1 MKVIDLI
8 NMINNKEDLPE
19 KMIINKI
26 EFHSNVF
33 KTMIYEEDCNTNIW
47 MAIQLNHID
56 LDDYVNILDV
66 ELIEDETI
74 DIDNIEELNDTC
86 YDEENMISEEKEY
99 YHNLTREQ
107 QNTILR
113 AVKQLD
119 KRVKELEELNIE
131 INEKDINEAI
141 SKAREQRSKEI
152 KSIKEK

>member
-56 LDDYVNILDV
+56 LDDYVKIMEV

-74 DIDNIEELNDTC
+74 DIERINELEPYSDDGVEF
-86 YDEENMISEEKEY
+86 YDKSDIHKIAKKTNE
-99 YHNLTREQ
+99 
-107 QNTILR
+107 ILQ
-113 AVKQLD
+113 AVKQL
-119 KRVKELEELNIE
+119 N
-131 INEKDINEAI
+131 
-141 SKAREQRSKEI
+141 KEI

>member
-56 LDDYVNILDV
+56 LDEYVKTMEV
-66 ELIEDETI
+66 ELIEEDTI
-74 DIDNIEELNDTC
+74 DIDSIEKIETGYSESGADTDIIN
-86 YDEENMISEEKEY
+86 YINNEIVPS
-99 YHNLTREQ
+99 
-107 QNTILR
+107 I
-113 AVKQLD
+113 KQL
-119 KRVKELEELNIE
+119 N
-131 INEKDINEAI
+131 
-141 SKAREQRSKEI
+141 KEI
-152 KSIKEK
+152 KSIKEKTSD

>member
-56 LDDYVNILDV
+56 LDDYVKIMEV
-66 ELIEDETI
+66 ELIEDEI
-74 DIDNIEELNDTC
+74 DIDNIKELEEIT
-86 YDEENMISEEKEY
+86 
-99 YHNLTREQ
+99 EQ
-107 QNTILR
+107 YVAPIRVNRNKINELVQ
-113 AVKQLD
+113 AVKQID
-119 KRVKELEELNIE
+119 KRVKKIEE
-131 INEKDINEAI
+131 K
-141 SKAREQRSKEI
+141 
-152 KSIKEK
+152 

>member
-56 LDDYVNILDV
+56 LDDYVKIMQV
-66 ELIEDETI
+66 ELIEDEV
-74 DIDNIEELNDTC
+74 DIDNIEELECEESWTEEGYKLIDTVN
-86 YDEENMISEEKEY
+86 E
-99 YHNLTREQ
+99 LVQ
-107 QNTILR
+107 
-113 AVKQLD
+113 AVKQLN
-119 KRVKELEELNIE
+119 KEIKELKSLDIE
-131 INEKDINEAI
+131 ISEKDINEALK
-141 SKAREQRSKEI
+141 KAIKERSKEI

>member
-1 MKVIDLI
+1 MSKIYKGYELI
-8 NMINNKEDLPE
+8 KAIADGEIKEGSE
-19 KMIINKI
+19 FIIKYG
-26 EFHSNVF
+26 EFNDFHAFYKNDEIRTYLFGKEYKLTTKDFAESEF
-33 KTMIYEEDCNTNIW
+33 
-47 MAIQLNHID
+47 
-56 LDDYVNILDV
+56 
-66 ELIEDETI
+66 ELIEDEI

-141 SKAREQRSKEI
+141 NKAREQRNKEI

>member
-56 LDDYVNILDV
+56 LDDYVKIMEV
-66 ELIEDETI
+66 ELIEDEI
-74 DIDNIEELNDTC
+74 DIDNIKELEE
-86 YDEENMISEEKEY
+86 IA
-99 YHNLTREQ
+99 EQ
-107 QNTILR
+107 YVAPIRVNRNKINELVQ
-113 AVKQLD
+113 AVKQL
-119 KRVKELEELNIE
+119 N
-131 INEKDINEAI
+131 
-141 SKAREQRSKEI
+141 KEI

>member
-47 MAIQLNHID
+47 MAMQLNHID
-56 LDDYVNILDV
+56 LDDYVKIMEV
-66 ELIEDETI
+66 ELIEDEI
-74 DIDNIEELNDTC
+74 DSIEELDKC
-86 YDEENMISEEKEY
+86 KFGHGNMISYQESKFIDKVNE
-99 YHNLTREQ
+99 LVQ
-107 QNTILR
+107 
-113 AVKQLD
+113 AVKQL
-119 KRVKELEELNIE
+119 N
-131 INEKDINEAI
+131 
-141 SKAREQRSKEI
+141 KEI

>member
-56 LDDYVNILDV
+56 LDDYVKIMEV

-74 DIDNIEELNDTC
+74 DIDNIEELELIGTNFIDM
-86 YDEENMISEEKEY
+86 DKNELKDNINKNRI
-99 YHNLTREQ
+99 NLNKLVQ
-107 QNTILR
+107 AL
-113 AVKQLD
+113 KQL
-119 KRVKELEELNIE
+119 N
-131 INEKDINEAI
+131 
-141 SKAREQRSKEI
+141 KEI
-152 KSIKEK
+152 KSIKEKM

>member
-8 NMINNKEDLPE
+8 NMINNKVDLPE

-56 LDDYVNILDV
+56 LDDYVKIMEV

-74 DIDNIEELNDTC
+74 DIDNIEEIDIDQL
-86 YDEENMISEEKEY
+86 I
-99 YHNLTREQ
+99 
-107 QNTILR
+107 NTDDKTGIALLHINKLIR
-113 AVKQLD
+113 AVKQL
-119 KRVKELEELNIE
+119 N
-131 INEKDINEAI
+131 
-141 SKAREQRSKEI
+141 KEI
-152 KSIKEK
+152 KELNKKYCCNCGVELTEENTALPNMCNECKYGEEWEQC

>member
-56 LDDYVNILDV
+56 LDDYVKIMEV

-74 DIDNIEELNDTC
+74 DIDNIEELNI
-86 YDEENMISEEKEY
+86 DEIHKN
-99 YHNLTREQ
+99 NTRT
-107 QNTILR
+107 N
-113 AVKQLD
+113 
-119 KRVKELEELNIE
+119 EELFVNRY
-131 INEKDINEAI
+131 NKLLKWAKQKD
-141 SKAREQRSKEI
+141 KEI

>member
-56 LDDYVNILDV
+56 LDDYVKIMQV
-66 ELIEDETI
+66 ELIEDEI
-74 DIDNIEELNDTC
+74 DIDSIEEL
-86 YDEENMISEEKEY
+86 DEYGSEELYDWKDVRDIAFKMNE
-99 YHNLTREQ
+99 LVQ
-107 QNTILR
+107 
-113 AVKQLD
+113 AVKQL
-119 KRVKELEELNIE
+119 KKELKELKEEMY
-131 INEKDINEAI
+131 NENDNL
-141 SKAREQRSKEI
+141 
-152 KSIKEK
+152 

>member
-56 LDDYVNILDV
+56 LDDYVKIMEV

-74 DIDNIEELNDTC
+74 DIDNIEELLTEYSESGADTDIINYINDK
-86 YDEENMISEEKEY
+86 IVPG
-99 YHNLTREQ
+99 
-107 QNTILR
+107 I
-113 AVKQLD
+113 KQLN
-119 KRVKELEELNIE
+119 KRVKELESLNIE

-141 SKAREQRSKEI
+141 NKAREQLNKE
-152 KSIKEK
+152 KSIKEKI

>member
-56 LDDYVNILDV
+56 LDDYVKIMEV

-74 DIDNIEELNDTC
+74 DIDNINLDKIIKVFEDIEMCLDRLSVKISSAGQGSIDNYLDRYK
-86 YDEENMISEEKEY
+86 YD
-99 YHNLTREQ
+99 LQ
-107 QNTILR
+107 
-113 AVKQLD
+113 AVKQL
-119 KRVKELEELNIE
+119 N
-131 INEKDINEAI
+131 
-141 SKAREQRSKEI
+141 KEI

>member
-56 LDDYVNILDV
+56 LDDYVKIMEV

-74 DIDNIEELNDTC
+74 DIDSIEELILND
-86 YDEENMISEEKEY
+86 YDVWTGK
-99 YHNLTREQ
+99 T
-107 QNTILR
+107 NTDLINDKINELIKI
-113 AVKQLD
+113 VKQL
-119 KRVKELEELNIE
+119 N
-131 INEKDINEAI
+131 
-141 SKAREQRSKEI
+141 KEI
-152 KSIKEK
+152 KSIKENK

>member
-56 LDDYVNILDV
+56 LDDYVKIMEV

-74 DIDNIEELNDTC
+74 DIDNIEELILND
-86 YDEENMISEEKEY
+86 YDVWTGK
-99 YHNLTREQ
+99 T
-107 QNTILR
+107 NTDLINDKINELIKI
-113 AVKQLD
+113 VKQL
-119 KRVKELEELNIE
+119 N
-131 INEKDINEAI
+131 
-141 SKAREQRSKEI
+141 KEI